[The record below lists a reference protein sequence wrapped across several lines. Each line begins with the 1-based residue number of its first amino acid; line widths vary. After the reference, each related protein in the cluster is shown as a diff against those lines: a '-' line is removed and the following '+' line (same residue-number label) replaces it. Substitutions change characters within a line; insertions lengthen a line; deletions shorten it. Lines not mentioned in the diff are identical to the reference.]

1 MRDLLKLTRVV
12 IHNGYLLNPCWFRL
26 FPSSFF
32 IGNFVCKGCCLY
44 TFIIVFFGG
53 NINLQKTR
61 YPCISLTLKLLFHHM
76 KTTKN
81 KKDASN
87 ETKPKIDFWTL
98 TVQFLPLIVVLFI
111 FLSKP
116 TIEKLF
122 FIIIL
127 LLLYLIIKV
136 EEFTMHQSTS
146 SFIASLTQVDL
157 KDKRFKEMVGEPKK
171 FVEYQTTKQAL
182 EFINNR
188 RTRMVGQ
195 ALGIIIPIIITFL
208 AVIHFV
214 LLMSQ

>member
-1 MRDLLKLTRVV
+1 MK
-12 IHNGYLLNPCWFRL
+12 
-26 FPSSFF
+26 SS
-32 IGNFVCKGCCLY
+32 
-44 TFIIVFFGG
+44 T
-53 NINLQKTR
+53 
-61 YPCISLTLKLLFHHM
+61 
-76 KTTKN
+76 N
-81 KKDASN
+81 KKDDAV
-87 ETKPKIDFWTL
+87 EIKPKLDIWTL
-98 TVQFLPLIVVLFI
+98 AVQFLPLIVVLLI
-111 FLSKP
+111 FLTKP

-127 LLLYLIIKV
+127 LLLYLIIKL

-171 FVEYQTTKQAL
+171 FVEYQTNKQAL